1 MGNKQGA
8 GCMATAQDVNSVGGA
23 KFGLGTD
30 IDAAVLA
37 ASNFG
42 SGGPAQKLSLS
53 FSCENL
59 PNTDTF
65 SLSDPLLVLFKAQG
79 NVWVKIGQ
87 TETIHDTLN
96 PNFVTKITVD
106 YYFEQQERFKVEIYD
121 IDNDK

>member
-8 GCMATAQDVNSVGGA
+8 GCMATAQDVNAVGGA

-65 SLSDPLLVLFKAQG
+65 SLSDPMLVLFKAQG
-79 NVWVKIGQ
+79 NVWVKIG
-87 TETIHDTLN
+87 
-96 PNFVTKITVD
+96 
-106 YYFEQQERFKVEIYD
+106 
-121 IDNDK
+121 